1 MEQYQAMKV
10 LVSALSSPTYVSKP
24 ISSHLS
30 RSTVHCDR
38 IHDNVSKRYL
48 VTQN

>member
-1 MEQYQAMKV
+1 MERYQAMKA
-10 LVSALSSPTYVSKP
+10 LVSALSSPTYDSKP
-24 ISSHLS
+24 ILSHLS
-30 RSTVHCDR
+30 RATIHSDI